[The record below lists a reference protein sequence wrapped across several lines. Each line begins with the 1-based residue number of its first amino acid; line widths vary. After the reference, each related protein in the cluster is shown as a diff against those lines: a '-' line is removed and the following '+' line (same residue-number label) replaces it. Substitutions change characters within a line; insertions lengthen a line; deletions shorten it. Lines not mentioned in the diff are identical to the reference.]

1 MSGDSKDT
9 IQLST
14 QNRNFL
20 TAESGS
26 RWQKICEQHP
36 QTAESINAQVRQY
49 LSDACL
55 LSPFIGRVLERE
67 LPFFVQR
74 IDDQGLTENF
84 DYAAIK
90 SDLEQELKSVTNDA
104 AAKLSLRRWRTRW
117 FGLIAIR
124 GLISNISIEQEF
136 RDISHISDALILAA
150 YEWLYPAM
158 CQQWGRPETEAK
170 TSMPLLI
177 VAMGKYGGFELNFS
191 SDVDLIF
198 YFPEDGETKGGR
210 RNLEH
215 QTFFTRLGQR
225 LIDLLADVT
234 RDGFVFRVDMRL
246 RPYGD
251 SGPLAMSFDAAEDY
265 YQEQGREWE
274 RFAMI
279 KARVINPESE
289 FSHSFAKMIQPFVYR
304 RYIDFGVL
312 ESIRSLKS
320 KIETEVRRKGLDDN
334 IKLGSGG
341 IREAEFIVQSL
352 QLVRGGRMRNLQQR
366 SFVEALRQ
374 LEQLKMVEPK
384 VATELLEAYKFL
396 RKVEHVLQQIND
408 AQTQRL
414 PEGDIDKVRLSS
426 AMRFASYPTF
436 HQKLEHHRQVIARE
450 FTLLFRSEEE
460 QQDTKESF
468 NLELIEKEDFVR
480 WYQDHESE
488 EVDAILQR
496 LGKFASSNHFQQLS
510 SRGKNRL
517 ESLFPKL
524 LKALSEEEKPS
535 VTLERVL
542 SLLRSVTRRT
552 AYLVL
557 LEENPPVLE
566 HLIKLCGQSKW
577 VSEQLSQFPL
587 LLDELL
593 YPAGLYQPLMTS
605 DLRLELR
612 QQMLR
617 IEPDD
622 EEQQQEQLRIFKQTH
637 ELRVAAAVLN
647 NTIDVK
653 NASRYLSQIAQA
665 ILESVL
671 NLSWR
676 KLCSRYGVPSVENAS
691 PDQLSGF
698 AVIAYGKFGGEEL
711 GFGSDL
717 DLVFL
722 FNAEPEGLTQGNKS
736 ISHNQFYTR
745 LAQRVI
751 NTLNIRTLSGV
762 LYEVDMRLR
771 PSGSSGLLV
780 SYTEAF
786 EEYQWNEAWTWEHQ
800 ALTRARVVAGDKQL
814 KNWFA
819 KFRLKVI
826 TRERD
831 KAKIKCDVV
840 EMRQKMRQ
848 SLDKSNQE
856 KLDFKQCPG
865 GMVDIEFI
873 AQYLLLTHGA
883 SYPDEVWCSRTT
895 RQFDRLAELGVIDSQ
910 LAERLIEAYRFYRRL
925 NNRLVL
931 TGQKKLV
938 RQKTIARQQAQVI
951 ACWERFFPDQSN
963 CEEGDV

>member
-20 TAESGS
+20 TAEVEG
-26 RWQKICEQHP
+26 RWQQICQQHP
-36 QTAESINAQVRQY
+36 QTVEAMSAHVEQH
-49 LSDACL
+49 LDDACL
-55 LSPFIGRVLERE
+55 LSPFVSRVLERE
-67 LPFFVQR
+67 LPFIAQW
-74 IDDQGLTENF
+74 IEDNGLTADL
-84 DYAAIK
+84 DYTG
-90 SDLEQELKSVTNDA
+90 LKSELMHELESVSNDA
-104 AAKLSLRRWRTRW
+104 AAKLSLRRWRARW

-124 GLISNISIEQEF
+124 GLISDISIEQEF
-136 RDISHISDALILAA
+136 RDISHVSDALILAA
-150 YEWLYPAM
+150 YQWLYPAV
-158 CQQWGRPETEAK
+158 CQQWGHPETESKA
-170 TSMPLLI
+170 SMPLLI
-177 VAMGKYGGFELNFS
+177 VAMGKYGGYELNFS

-198 YFPEDGETKGGR
+198 YFPQDGETKGGR
-210 RNLEH
+210 RSLEH

-225 LIDLLADVT
+225 LIDLLSDVT
-234 RDGFVFRVDMRL
+234 RDGLVFRVDMRL

-279 KARVINPESE
+279 KARVINRQSE
-289 FSHSFAKMIQPFVYR
+289 FSHSFAQMIQPFVYR

-312 ESIRSLKS
+312 ESIRSMKS

-374 LEQLKMVEPK
+374 LEQLKMVEPR
-384 VATELLEAYKFL
+384 AAAELLEAYKFL

-414 PEGDIDKVRLSS
+414 PESEIDKVRLSS
-426 AMRFASYPTF
+426 AMRFASYETF
-436 HQKLEHHRQVIARE
+436 YQQLIHHRQVIARE
-450 FTLLFRSEEE
+450 FKVLFHSEEE
-460 QQDTKESF
+460 PEDSKDSF
-468 NLELIEKEDFVR
+468 NLELLEKEDFNQ
-480 WYQDHESE
+480 WYQDHEST

-496 LGKFASSNHFQQLS
+496 LGKFVSSNHFQQMS

-524 LKALSEEEKPS
+524 LKALAEEDKPS
-535 VTLERVL
+535 ITLERVL
-542 SLLRSVTRRT
+542 GLLRSVTRRT

-577 VSEQLSQFPL
+577 VSEQLAEYPL

-665 ILESVL
+665 ILETVL

-691 PDQLSGF
+691 RDQLSGF

-722 FNAEPEGLTQGNKS
+722 FNAEPEGQTQGDKS
-736 ISHNQFYTR
+736 ITHNQFYTR

-751 NTLNIRTLSGV
+751 HTLSIRTLSGV

-786 EEYQWNEAWTWEHQ
+786 EEYQRNEAWTWEHQ
-800 ALTRARVVAGDKQL
+800 ALTRARVVAGDRQL
-814 KNWFA
+814 KSWFA
-819 KFRLKVI
+819 QFRLQMI
-826 TRERD
+826 ARQRD
-831 KAKIKCDVV
+831 KAKIKRDVV

-856 KLDFKQCPG
+856 KLDFKQCAG

-883 SYPDEVWCSRTT
+883 SYPDEIWSSRTT
-895 RQFDRLAELGVIDSQ
+895 RQFDQLAELGVIDSQ

-931 TGQKKLV
+931 TGQKKQV
-938 RQKTIARQQAQVI
+938 RQQTIARQQADVV
-951 ACWERFFPDQSN
+951 ACWQQFFSDHSS
-963 CEEGDV
+963 CEEGEV